1 MMPMAKTSSTIVTKM
16 NAIAAVLVFG
26 GGPVSGAISEAAD
39 TELGGGRRAAGGGD
53 GQRAMGDRQLS
64 YRAECGANKSVPWRV
79 PLMVSAIPNATR
91 APDPDDRTRVT
102 DPVAREES
110 VLVRRVQQGD
120 IDAFDVLVRRY
131 LERAYR
137 VAYRVVQHRQDAED
151 LVQESFLR
159 ALERI
164 DQCAT
169 DRPFGPWFLRI
180 VMTQGINATRQRKR
194 RETSAL
200 PEDAV
205 AGGIGP
211 DIELERATEH
221 ARLHAAINRLPNQ
234 QRLIL
239 QLSVLEGFSSQE
251 IADMMDMAAGTVRW
265 HLHQARSA
273 LRAVLVSR
281 TGERRND

>member
-1 MMPMAKTSSTIVTKM
+1 MP
-16 NAIAAVLVFG
+16 L
-26 GGPVSGAISEAAD
+26 
-39 TELGGGRRAAGGGD
+39 R
-53 GQRAMGDRQLS
+53 
-64 YRAECGANKSVPWRV
+64 RV

-91 APDPDDRTRVT
+91 APDPDETSRVT

-110 VLVRRVQQGD
+110 ILVRRVQQGD

-151 LVQESFLR
+151 LVQDSFLR

-169 DRPFGPWFLRI
+169 DRPFGPWFFRI
-180 VMTQGINATRQRKR
+180 VMTQGINARRQRKR

-200 PEDAV
+200 AEDVV
-205 AGGIGP
+205 AGGISP
-211 DIELERATEH
+211 DLEVERATEY
-221 ARLHAAINRLPNQ
+221 ARLHAAIDRLPSQ
-234 QRLIL
+234 QRLIV
-239 QLSVLEGFSSQE
+239 QLSELEGFSSQE
-251 IADMMDMAAGTVRW
+251 IAEMVDMAAGTVRW
-265 HLHQARSA
+265 HLHQARAA

-281 TGERRND
+281 PGERRND

>member
-1 MMPMAKTSSTIVTKM
+1 MV
-16 NAIAAVLVFG
+16 
-26 GGPVSGAISEAAD
+26 
-39 TELGGGRRAAGGGD
+39 GRRWAAGD
-53 GQRAMGDRQLS
+53 GQLS
-64 YRAECGANKSVPWRV
+64 YRAPCGANKNTPWRV
-79 PLMVSAIPNATR
+79 PLMVSAIANATR
-91 APDPDDRTRVT
+91 APDPDERTRVT

-110 VLVRRVQQGD
+110 ILVRRVQQGD
-120 IDAFDVLVRRY
+120 IDAYDVLVRRY

-151 LVQESFLR
+151 LVQDSFLR

-169 DRPFGPWFLRI
+169 DRPFGPWFFRI
-180 VMTQGINATRQRKR
+180 VMTQGINARRHRKR

-211 DIELERATEH
+211 DIEVERAAEH
-221 ARLHAAINRLPNQ
+221 TRLHAAIDRLPKQ
-234 QRLIL
+234 QRLVV
-239 QLSVLEGFSSQE
+239 QLSELDGFSSQE

-265 HLHQARSA
+265 HLHQARAA
-273 LRAVLVSR
+273 LRAVLMSR